1 MEWSPVHYFVW
12 RLGAFLA
19 GEWALLQLHVSIE
32 PITLVTYDFW
42 TIIITLGG
50 ESCLKWGCFFMLPP
64 LNCICHYKLRRDIK
78 ADHGIDQ
85 GGCIRDALIVN
96 FCFCCALIQVITF
109 VFLACLGQ
117 ACCRLAKIFDLELDR
132 EIVTPLLQMK
142 KKHYYF
148 RKRSSSDADKSEIFN
163 KSEKIICLFWS
174 RVLGLVPVCK
184 QLTKFFR
191 VPGKV
196 VKSSER
202 KISMLIY
209 FLLGKVF
216 YNWEW
221 SFLRRTTSTG
231 DCFFL

>member
-1 MEWSPVHYFVW
+1 MGLLFHASAVELYLSLQTSKRHQSWPRNWSRRLHKGCPHRKFLLLLCSHSGNYFW
-12 RLGAFLA
+12 
-19 GEWALLQLHVSIE
+19 
-32 PITLVTYDFW
+32 
-42 TIIITLGG
+42 
-50 ESCLKWGCFFMLPP
+50 
-64 LNCICHYKLRRDIK
+64 
-78 ADHGIDQ
+78 
-85 GGCIRDALIVN
+85 
-96 FCFCCALIQVITF
+96 
-109 VFLACLGQ
+109 CLGQ